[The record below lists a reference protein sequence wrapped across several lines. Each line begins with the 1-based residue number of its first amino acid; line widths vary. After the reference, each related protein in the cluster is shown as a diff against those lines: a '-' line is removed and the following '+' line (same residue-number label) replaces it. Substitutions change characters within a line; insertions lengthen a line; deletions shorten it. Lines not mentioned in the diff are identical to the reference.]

1 MENIKNDKQSL
12 PTYNELV
19 EALKD
24 THNLYIEAI
33 RDKYMTYD
41 MIRVMKNNIIFN
53 RLKYKETIK
62 IDENHNNIQNQS
74 IENVEVKCDN
84 CKYDIP
90 NSRHCDTCF
99 NGNGFKP
106 K

>member
-12 PTYNELV
+12 PSYNELV

-33 RDKYMTYD
+33 RDKYMTHD
-41 MIRVMKNNIIFN
+41 ITRVMENNIIFK

-62 IDENHNNIQNQS
+62 IDEKES
-74 IENVEVKCDN
+74 TKPSTENVEVKCAN

-99 NGNGFKP
+99 NGNGFKC

>member
-33 RDKYMTYD
+33 RDKYMTHD
-41 MIRVMKNNIIFN
+41 MTRVMENNIIFN
-53 RLKYKETIK
+53 RLKYRETIK

-74 IENVEVKCDN
+74 IENVEVKCD
-84 CKYDIP
+84 CSSVQSGTISKKMY
-90 NSRHCDTCF
+90 RQYLRA
-99 NGNGFKP
+99 KL
-106 K
+106 